1 MNRTI
6 KNRLAGGIAVVAA
19 VGAAAAPAAIAA
31 TEGTGSPTPR
41 IGNGLS
47 YLDERYLKVRADF
60 VAENGRQ
67 AAGRNLVRYGS
78 VEKGGNVRPATDA
91 EIERS
96 TEYMATPAAPE
107 SPKSATSEV
116 SSGGGSMN
124 ATVMCESGGDYS
136 AATGNGYYGG
146 YQFDSGTWDAYGD
159 PAYPEASDAP
169 PEVQDAAAAS
179 VPYDA
184 WPNC

>member
-1 MNRTI
+1 MQ
-6 KNRLAGGIAVVAA
+6 RLAGGIAAVAA
-19 VGAAAAPAAIAA
+19 LGAVAAPAAIAA
-31 TEGTGSPTPR
+31 TEGNGGTTPR

-60 VAENGRQ
+60 VEESGRQ

-78 VEKGGNVRPATDA
+78 VEKDGDVKPASDA

-96 TEYMATPAAPE
+96 TEYMATPAPAAPAE
-107 SPKSATSEV
+107 SATEV
-116 SSGGGSMN
+116 SSTGGSMN

-136 AATGNGYYGG
+136 IDTGNGYYGG

-169 PEVQDAAAAS
+169 PEVQDAAAAA

-184 WPNC
+184 WPNCP